1 MVKVSVI
8 LPVYNAANTVGKT
21 ITSVLRQTLKDI
33 EVIIVDDG
41 SDIKTKRV
49 IKKFRDKRIK
59 LIEQENSGVS
69 SARNSGIK
77 AAEGKFVF
85 FIDSDDWIEEKLL
98 EDMVDFFEKNSLELV
113 TAKIIENNSTKL
125 QKKIKNY
132 QDFYTSDEVKIAQY
146 EKLLI
151 LQLSLAKLFL
161 REKIIENK
169 IYFPLDMHLGEDLY
183 FTYSYLN
190 TVERVGFISTSAY
203 ILENIN
209 DESLSKKYINNLESS
224 LVEQGNLKE
233 VFEERHP
240 KYTEEYYRTHV
251 DFNFNQTTLFISNLY
266 KLGVDKNY
274 IQKRKELRNFL
285 DRHKKW
291 WKIIRPERYPKNI
304 KDRVMYKII
313 SSNNITLILA
323 FFMFKEQ
330 LRRIKFSFGKK

>member
-151 LQLSLAKLFL
+151 LQL
-161 REKIIENK
+161 R
-169 IYFPLDMHLGEDLY
+169 
-183 FTYSYLN
+183 
-190 TVERVGFISTSAY
+190 
-203 ILENIN
+203 
-209 DESLSKKYINNLESS
+209 
-224 LVEQGNLKE
+224 
-233 VFEERHP
+233 
-240 KYTEEYYRTHV
+240 
-251 DFNFNQTTLFISNLY
+251 
-266 KLGVDKNY
+266 
-274 IQKRKELRNFL
+274 
-285 DRHKKW
+285 
-291 WKIIRPERYPKNI
+291 
-304 KDRVMYKII
+304 
-313 SSNNITLILA
+313 
-323 FFMFKEQ
+323 
-330 LRRIKFSFGKK
+330 

>member
-125 QKKIKNY
+125 QKKN
-132 QDFYTSDEVKIAQY
+132 
-146 EKLLI
+146 
-151 LQLSLAKLFL
+151 
-161 REKIIENK
+161 
-169 IYFPLDMHLGEDLY
+169 
-183 FTYSYLN
+183 
-190 TVERVGFISTSAY
+190 
-203 ILENIN
+203 
-209 DESLSKKYINNLESS
+209 
-224 LVEQGNLKE
+224 
-233 VFEERHP
+233 
-240 KYTEEYYRTHV
+240 
-251 DFNFNQTTLFISNLY
+251 
-266 KLGVDKNY
+266 
-274 IQKRKELRNFL
+274 
-285 DRHKKW
+285 
-291 WKIIRPERYPKNI
+291 
-304 KDRVMYKII
+304 
-313 SSNNITLILA
+313 
-323 FFMFKEQ
+323 
-330 LRRIKFSFGKK
+330 